1 MKNGVFLVLLLLPL
15 ICHAQVLP
23 GNRTMYTRKDGL
35 SNNTITNI
43 TKDCRGFL
51 WMGTS
56 EGLNRFD
63 GAHFTTYF
71 SDPNNKATLSG
82 NNIFD
87 ILEYQPG
94 KLLIATDNGLSVLNT
109 FTSSFEN
116 ETITAPALKR
126 GSGIYVRSLFKDV
139 TGRIYVNH
147 SGEIDV
153 FTNELKFLY
162 RLTDKPWAKVLKG
175 ITIYYE
181 HWVQDSKGMIW
192 LPSDNSGICI
202 LDLQAQRVWYCN
214 DKPLQY
220 PFLRVGPVRSF
231 YYDEQNEL
239 IFFSFWGNGL
249 EKYDMKTGRL
259 TVQDFGITDVGEA
272 KTINAIT
279 LKNNRLI
286 CSGGESIYSLDPVT
300 MHYENISQN
309 QGAPATA
316 PFVNCITALNDGEDI
331 WIGTE
336 TKGLL
341 QIPGRTSFLQQIP
354 LPYKVHDY
362 TRFSTGI
369 LRSADNL
376 LYFAYGEEGLVEID
390 QQQAKAFR
398 YKITDET
405 GKHPEIYRIC
415 TSGPHHILLGT
426 GAGFYLFNTQ
436 TKKIS
441 RADWLPAFTNKL
453 TIKSLL
459 HDSKGN
465 TWASF
470 YLPNAL
476 GYYEAST
483 KQFNYYP
490 DYIVNGKRVFNQNK
504 MITRMTEDKKGNIW
518 MVSYQTNGGMSCY
531 ETASGTWK
539 SYPQT
544 AKAAQVFAGR
554 ELNGFC
560 VAGSIIWAS
569 NIYGLGL
576 VRYDYKG
583 DSLLRIGRK
592 DGLLSDNIFSIN
604 TDRNNNLFLSTKAG
618 INYFNTATNEIRTLI
633 VDDGNIDWGF
643 AFTQYYDTVNN
654 QLIYGLNDRILIA
667 NSKLWEESFDEHLQ
681 TYIDDIKIN
690 NALYAFNGSPLR
702 LTHTQKNISIHFTGI
717 NYNRNATLLYS
728 WKMNGVDKDWTT
740 GQQIN
745 TTNYSNLSP
754 GNYTFLVRTKSQLG
768 KWGPVNDAVRIM
780 ILPAIWQT
788 TWFWVLVGLLTIL
801 VLTWLVRKRI
811 SHIRKAAEL
820 KQKLAETEM
829 MALRSQMNPHFIF
842 NCLSAIDNLMQTN
855 QADKATTYLTRFGR
869 LIRSVLENS
878 KDNVVPFH
886 KDLETLQLYLQ
897 LEQFRAGNKFSYEVH
912 ADEELINGDYKI
924 PPLLVQPFVE
934 NAIQHGLLN
943 KETGD
948 RKLFIN
954 ASLQGEF
961 IQYSI
966 CDNGVGRVKGLEI
979 KERNRPEHKSYGMQI
994 TTERLQLHNRNGIE
1008 NDIVITDLSDN
1019 GLSNGTKIE
1028 VRIKIDQ

>member
-1 MKNGVFLVLLLLPL
+1 MRPGIFIWLYLFPS
-15 ICHAQVLP
+15 ICLSQMP
-23 GNRTMYTRKDGL
+23 SESRTTYTRQDGL
-35 SNNTITNI
+35 SNNTITAI
-43 TKDCRGFL
+43 AKDNRGFL

-63 GAHFTTYF
+63 GAHFNTYF
-71 SDPNNKATLSG
+71 SDPDNNATLSG

-94 KLLIATDNGLSVLNT
+94 KLLIATDNGLAILNT
-109 FTSSFEN
+109 FTNGFEN
-116 ETITAPALKR
+116 ETITATALKR
-126 GSGIYVRSLFKDV
+126 GSGTYVRSLFQDA
-139 TGRIYVNH
+139 GGLIYVNH

-162 RLTDKPWAKVLKG
+162 RLTATPWGRALKG
-175 ITIYYE
+175 IIIYYE
-181 HWVQDSKGMIW
+181 HWVQDSKGRIW
-192 LPSDNSGICI
+192 LPSDNYGICI
-202 LDLQAQRVWYCN
+202 LDVQAQQVWYCN
-214 DKPLQY
+214 NNPLHY
-220 PFLRVGPVRSF
+220 PFLRVGAVRSF
-231 YYDEQNEL
+231 YYDEKNEQV
-239 IFFSFWGNGL
+239 FFSIWGNGL

-259 TVQDFGITDVGEA
+259 TVQDFGIDGFGEA
-272 KTINAIT
+272 KSINAIT
-279 LKNNRLI
+279 PKNHRLI
-286 CSGGESIYSLDPVT
+286 CCGGESIYSLDPET
-300 MHYENISQN
+300 MRFENISQN
-309 QGAPATA
+309 LSAPVTT
-316 PFVNCITALNDGEDI
+316 PFINCILALNDGENI

-362 TRFSTGI
+362 TRFCTGI
-369 LRSADNL
+369 LRSANNL
-376 LYFAYGEEGLVEID
+376 LYFAYGEDGLVEID
-390 QQQAKAFR
+390 QERGKTFR

-405 GKHPEIYRIC
+405 GKHPDIYRIS
-415 TSGPHHILLGT
+415 TGSANNILLGT
-426 GAGFYLFNTQ
+426 AAGFFLFNAQ

-441 RADWLPAFTNKL
+441 RTDWLPAFTNELKVR
-453 TIKSLL
+453 SLL
-459 HDSKGN
+459 QDSKGN

-470 YLPNAL
+470 FPSNAL
-476 GYYEAST
+476 CYYEAKT
-483 KQFNYYP
+483 KQFHYYP
-490 DYIVNGKRVFNQNK
+490 DYIVNGQRVFNQNK

-531 ETASGTWK
+531 EPFSGAWK

-544 AKAAQVFAGR
+544 ARAAQLFAGR
-554 ELNGFC
+554 ELNGFY
-560 VAGSIIWAS
+560 VTDSIIWAS

-576 VRYDYKG
+576 VRYDPKR

-592 DGLLSDNIFSIN
+592 DGLLSDNIFSICE
-604 TDRNNNLFLSTKAG
+604 DKNNNLFLSTKAG
-618 INYFNTATNEIRTLI
+618 VNYFNTATNEIRTLI
-633 VDDGNIDWGF
+633 AGDGNIDWGY
-643 AFTQYYDTVNN
+643 AYAQYYDTVNN
-654 QLIYGLNDRILIA
+654 QLIYGLNDRIVIA
-667 NSKLWEESFDEHLQ
+667 NSKLWEEPADENLY
-681 TYIDDIKIN
+681 TYIDDIKVDNSI
-690 NALYAFNGSPLR
+690 YPFDGSPLR

-717 NYNRNATLLYS
+717 NYNRDATLLYS
-728 WKMNGVDKDWTT
+728 WKMSGVDKDWTI
-740 GQQIN
+740 GQQVNI
-745 TTNYSNLSP
+745 TNYSNLSP

-768 KWGPVNDAVRIM
+768 KWGPVNDSIRIM

-788 TWFWVLVGLLTIL
+788 AWFWVLVGLLSGL
-801 VLTWLVRKRI
+801 VLAWLVRRRI
-811 SHIRKAAEL
+811 SNIRKAAEL

-855 QADKATTYLTRFGR
+855 QADKATTYLTRFAR

-912 ADEELINGDYKI
+912 ADEELINGDYKV
-924 PPLLVQPFVE
+924 PPLIVQPFVE

-948 RKLFIN
+948 RQLLIN
-954 ASLQGEF
+954 ARLQGNF
-961 IQYSI
+961 IQYTI

-979 KERNRPEHKSYGMQI
+979 KNRNRPEHRSYGMQI
-994 TTERLQLHNRNGIE
+994 TTERLQLHNRNGSE
-1008 NDIVITDLSDN
+1008 NDIVITDLASD
-1019 GLSNGTKIE
+1019 GSSNGTRIE

>member
-1 MKNGVFLVLLLLPL
+1 MKNGALLVVLLFPL
-15 ICHAQVLP
+15 ICQTQVLS
-23 GNRTMYTRKDGL
+23 GNRTIYTRKDGL

-43 TKDCRGFL
+43 TKDYRGFL

-71 SDPNNKATLSG
+71 SDPNIQATLSG

-94 KLLIATDNGLSVLNT
+94 KLLIATDNGLSVFNAL
-109 FTSSFEN
+109 TSSFEN
-116 ETITAPALKR
+116 ERITTPALKR
-126 GSGIYVRSLFKDV
+126 GSGVYVRSLFKDV
-139 TGRIYVNH
+139 AGRIYVNH

-162 RLTDKPWAKVLKG
+162 RLTDTPWARCLKG

-181 HWVQDSKGMIW
+181 DWVQDSKGRIW
-192 LPSDNSGICI
+192 LPSDNFGICI
-202 LDLQAQRVWYCN
+202 LDMQAQQVQYCN
-214 DKPLQY
+214 NNPQHY
-220 PFLRVGPVRSF
+220 PFFRVGAVRSF
-231 YYDEQNEL
+231 YYDEKNEQV
-239 IFFSFWGNGL
+239 FFSLWGDGL
-249 EKYDMKTGRL
+249 EKFDVKTGRL
-259 TVQDFGITDVGEA
+259 TVQDFGITGFGEA
-272 KTINAIT
+272 KSINAII

-286 CSGGESIYSLDPVT
+286 CCGGESIYSLDPVD
-300 MHYENISQN
+300 MRYENISQN
-309 QGAPATA
+309 LSTAATV
-316 PFVNCITALNDGEDI
+316 PFINCITALNDGDNI

-341 QIPGRTSFLQQIP
+341 QIPGRTSFLEQVS

-362 TRFSTGI
+362 TRFCTGI

-376 LYFAYGEEGLVEID
+376 LYLAYGEEGLVEID
-390 QQQAKAFR
+390 QQQAKVFR

-405 GKHPEIYRIC
+405 GNHPAIYRIS
-415 TSGPHHILLGT
+415 TGNAKDILLGT
-426 GAGFYLFNTQ
+426 AAGFYLFNTQ
-436 TKKIS
+436 TKRIS

-453 TIKSLL
+453 NIKSLL
-459 HDSKGN
+459 YDSKGN

-470 YLPNAL
+470 SVPNAL
-476 GYYEAST
+476 GCYEAST
-483 KQFNYYP
+483 KQFHYYP
-490 DYIVNGKRVFNQNK
+490 DYMVNGQRVFNPNK

-518 MVSYQTNGGMSCY
+518 MVSYQTNGGMSCF
-531 ETASGTWK
+531 EPSSGAWK
-539 SYPQT
+539 TYPKT
-544 AKAAQVFAGR
+544 AKATQLFGGR
-554 ELNGFC
+554 ELNGFY
-560 VAGSIIWAS
+560 VTDSIIWAS

-576 VRYDYKG
+576 VRYDHKR

-604 TDRNNNLFLSTKAG
+604 ADKNNNLFLSTKAG
-618 INYFNTATNEIRTLI
+618 INYYNTATNEIRTLI
-633 VDDGNIDWGF
+633 GGDGNMDWGY
-643 AFTQYYDTVNN
+643 AYIQYYDTVNN
-654 QLIYGLNDRILIA
+654 QLIYGLNDRIVIA
-667 NSKLWEESFDEHLQ
+667 NSKLWEETTDEHLY
-681 TYIDDIKIN
+681 TYIDDIKVDSTI
-690 NALYAFNGSPLR
+690 YPFDGRPLQ
-702 LTHTQKNISIHFTGI
+702 LGHTQKNISIHFTGI

-728 WKMNGVDKDWTT
+728 WKMNGVDKDWTI
-740 GQQIN
+740 GQQVNI
-745 TTNYSNLSP
+745 TNYSNLSP

-768 KWGPVNDAVRIM
+768 KWGPVNDSIRIM

-788 TWFWVLVGLLTIL
+788 TWFWVLVALLTGL
-801 VLTWLVRKRI
+801 VLAWLVRKRI
-811 SHIRKAAEL
+811 SNIRKAAEL

-855 QADKATTYLTRFGR
+855 QADKATTYLARFAR

-878 KDNVVPFH
+878 KNNVVPFH
-886 KDLETLQLYLQ
+886 KDLEALQLYLQ

-924 PPLLVQPFVE
+924 PPLIVQPFVE

-948 RKLFIN
+948 RKLLIN
-954 ASLQGEF
+954 ARLQGDF

-966 CDNGVGRVKGLEI
+966 SDNGVGRVKGMEI
-979 KERNRPEHKSYGMQI
+979 KERNRPEHRSYGMQI
-994 TTERLQLHNRNGIE
+994 TTERLQLHNRNGSE
-1008 NDIVITDLSDN
+1008 DDIVITDLSDD
-1019 GLSNGTKIE
+1019 GLSNGTRIE